1 MLAWNNTLTVSFI
14 YLNLYIYTHPNK
26 KMSLTIANL
35 LVPFCESGS
44 VSTTKDCG
52 AALRKRIIVSLP
64 FVDSRALHDEIFPGH
79 DMDWDGIRE
88 YLQEVSFTTAD
99 WIQLVSLIDF
109 INFQK
114 PRQQILELTAT
125 ALAGIKISTQGKNL
139 TPLESLQLCF
149 AKAGIAPSWDILCK
163 ALILCNLSDVDHEC
177 VLQHLLSS
185 TPALGP
191 STVSDLVRFLPSAC
205 RHTPQE
211 YLSSFIQIMSNEGCQ
226 VRNHKIM
233 ESLRARDAFL
243 EKRKL
248 DALAI
253 FSNSRKPS
261 ITKMLEERAKQQG
274 LLDTDTASY
283 DTFNAFTEASRMAAN
298 ASMRIK
304 RIAYY
309 IVCLPQSGD
318 NTDTLS
324 TLVGHDVV
332 VVSALKGITI
342 VTPDMHALKT
352 FISETRHSGAPCRP
366 LRQFRENCIPGGSRG
381 MNWTTVL
388 RLYLSAYSRPSVSKD
403 LWSHS
408 LSLSG
413 NENMPST
420 LTSKQLQ
427 SSSETEATV
436 QTFVKQNPIKIA
448 DFLSILS
455 DS

>member
-1 MLAWNNTLTVSFI
+1 
-14 YLNLYIYTHPNK
+14 
-26 KMSLTIANL
+26 MSLVIANL
-35 LVPFCESGS
+35 LVPFCESAS

-64 FVDSRALHDEIFPGH
+64 FIDSRALHDGIFPGH
-79 DMDWDGIRE
+79 DMDWEGVKE
-88 YLQEVSFTTAD
+88 YLQEASFTTAD
-99 WIQLVSLIDF
+99 WIELVSLIDF

-114 PRQQILELTAT
+114 PRPQILELTAT

-149 AKAGIAPSWDILCK
+149 AKAGISPSWDILCK

-191 STVSDLVRFLPSAC
+191 STVSDLVRHLPSAC
-205 RHTPQE
+205 KHTSQE
-211 YLSSFIQIMSNEGCQ
+211 YLSSFMQIIGNEGCT
-226 VRNHKIM
+226 VRTHKITD
-233 ESLRARDAFL
+233 SLKARDHFL

-261 ITKMLEERAKQQG
+261 LTRLLEERVKQSG
-274 LLDTDTASY
+274 GIEADAASY
-283 DTFNAFTEASRMAAN
+283 DTFSAFTEASRMAAN

-309 IVCLPQSGD
+309 IVCLPQQPQTD
-318 NTDTLS
+318 NAAAATDNNNNNPDPLS
-324 TLVGHDVV
+324 TLVGNDAV

-342 VTPDMHALKT
+342 VTPDLHALKT
-352 FISETRHSGAPCRP
+352 FISETRHSGAPCQP

-403 LWSHS
+403 LWGYT

-413 NENMPST
+413 SDNTPSFT

-436 QTFVKQNPIKIA
+436 QTFVKQNPIKITE
-448 DFLSILS
+448 FISILS
-455 DS
+455 ED